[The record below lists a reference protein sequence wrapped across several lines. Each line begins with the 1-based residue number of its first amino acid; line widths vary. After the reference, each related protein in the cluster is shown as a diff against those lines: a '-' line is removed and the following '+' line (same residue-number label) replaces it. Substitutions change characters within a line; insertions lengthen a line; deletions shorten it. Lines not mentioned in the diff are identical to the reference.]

1 MLEKELCRESKN
13 PLTLRDWLRYKHDFR
28 QQHPDYF
35 DPDGLAIFVGGQGT
49 GKTLSAVN
57 YAYTE
62 CIRLQSLYARECEVN
77 LRLQDVLREHGIPFR
92 S

>member
-1 MLEKELCRESKN
+1 MSLSKSLCEWLRCPRIEVLVAKTDDLTALEKDVER
-13 PLTLRDWLRYKHDFR
+13 LR
-28 QQHPDYF
+28 
-35 DPDGLAIFVGGQGT
+35 
-49 GKTLSAVN
+49 
-57 YAYTE
+57 TE

>member
-1 MLEKELCRESKN
+1 MSLSRSLCEWLRRPRIEGLVAKTDDLTALEKDVER
-13 PLTLRDWLRYKHDFR
+13 LR
-28 QQHPDYF
+28 
-35 DPDGLAIFVGGQGT
+35 
-49 GKTLSAVN
+49 
-57 YAYTE
+57 TE

>member
-1 MLEKELCRESKN
+1 MLSLSRSLCEWLRRPRIEVQVAKTDDLTALEKDVER
-13 PLTLRDWLRYKHDFR
+13 LR
-28 QQHPDYF
+28 
-35 DPDGLAIFVGGQGT
+35 
-49 GKTLSAVN
+49 
-57 YAYTE
+57 TE